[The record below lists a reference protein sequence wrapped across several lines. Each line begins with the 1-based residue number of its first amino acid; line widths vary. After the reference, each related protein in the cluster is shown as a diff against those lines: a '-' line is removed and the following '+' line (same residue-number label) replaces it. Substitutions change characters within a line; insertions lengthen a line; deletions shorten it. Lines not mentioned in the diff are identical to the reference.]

1 MENVLENS
9 RKDQE
14 LIYKAGNMPRPTGI
28 EVVCHIRRRISVNE
42 RVRENITIPVD
53 QSSTE
58 AARTHIS
65 PNHFPG
71 TV

>member
-28 EVVCHIRRRISVNE
+28 EIVRHIRRSISVGPSGCE
-42 RVRENITIPVD
+42 T
-53 QSSTE
+53 
-58 AARTHIS
+58 ARRSLSRRRAGILRSGSHS
-65 PNHFPG
+65 NRR
-71 TV
+71 